1 MDETNVTPHSLRAWL
16 LAARPKTLPA
26 SAAPVMIGLSVAA
39 ADPQVSFKAL
49 PAVAC
54 LLFALLMQVA
64 SNFINDLYD
73 YLKGSDDPSR
83 LGPRR
88 ACAEGWISPRAMRR
102 AIFLTVAVACAAGCV
117 ALCYAGWPLLL
128 VGAACV
134 VGAYFYTTGPYPL
147 SYKGWGDAMVLLFF
161 GIVPVC
167 ATFWVQAG
175 RVSGDAVL
183 ASVLCGAV
191 VDTLLVLNNYRDRE
205 QDRRHGKRTLI
216 VRFGERFGLYLY
228 LVLGLSA
235 CWFCLVFAVGGHVW
249 AAVLPQ
255 VYLVLHIR
263 AWRRM
268 VRIRRGR
275 ELNAVLGLTGR
286 NILLFSLLL
295 SAGFL
300 LGAAGRG
307 L

>member
-1 MDETNVTPHSLRAWL
+1 MNETNVTPHSLRAWL

-64 SNFINDLYD
+64 SNFINDYFD
-73 YLKGSDDPSR
+73 FRKGLDDEKR
-83 LGPRR
+83 LGPKR

-147 SYKGWGDAMVLLFF
+147 SYKGWGDAMVLLIF

-175 RVSGDAVL
+175 RDEENVPA
-183 ASVLCGAV
+183 
-191 VDTLLVLNNYRDRE
+191 R
-205 QDRRHGKRTLI
+205 
-216 VRFGERFGLYLY
+216 
-228 LVLGLSA
+228 
-235 CWFCLVFAVGGHVW
+235 
-249 AAVLPQ
+249 
-255 VYLVLHIR
+255 
-263 AWRRM
+263 
-268 VRIRRGR
+268 
-275 ELNAVLGLTGR
+275 
-286 NILLFSLLL
+286 
-295 SAGFL
+295 
-300 LGAAGRG
+300 
-307 L
+307 

>member
-1 MDETNVTPHSLRAWL
+1 MNESNVIPNSPRAWL

-26 SAAPVMIGLSVAA
+26 SAAPVLIGLSVAA
-39 ADPQVSFKAL
+39 ADPQVSMQAA

-54 LLFALLMQVA
+54 LLFALLMQIA

-73 YLKGSDDPSR
+73 YLKGSDDPNR

-88 ACAEGWISPRAMRR
+88 ACAEGWISPRAMRIG
-102 AIFLTVAVACAAGCV
+102 IFLTIGLACV
-117 ALCYAGWPLLL
+117 AGFVALAYAGWPLLV

-147 SYKGWGDAMVLLFF
+147 SYNGWGDLMVLVFF
-161 GIVPVC
+161 GLVPVC
-167 ATFWVQAG
+167 ATYWVQAG
-175 RVSGDAVL
+175 RVSGDAAL

-191 VDTLLVLNNYRDRE
+191 VDTLLVLNNYRDCA
-205 QDRRHGKRTLI
+205 QDRAHGKRTLI

-235 CWFCLVFAVGGHVW
+235 CWFCLVFAVSGYLW
-249 AAVLPQ
+249 AALLPQ
-255 VYLVLHIR
+255 VYLVLHIMT
-263 AWRRM
+263 WRQM

-275 ELNAVLGLTGR
+275 ELNAVLGTTGR
-286 NILLFSLLL
+286 NIFLFALLL

-300 LGAAGRG
+300 LSAR
-307 L
+307 

>member
-1 MDETNVTPHSLRAWL
+1 MNETNVTPHSLRAWL

-117 ALCYAGWPLLL
+117 ALCYAEGLGVDKNTVKAQEWLLR
-128 VGAACV
+128 AAQN
-134 VGAYFYTTGPYPL
+134 
-147 SYKGWGDAMVLLFF
+147 GDIIAAKMLETSRF
-161 GIVPVC
+161 
-167 ATFWVQAG
+167 
-175 RVSGDAVL
+175 
-183 ASVLCGAV
+183 SV
-191 VDTLLVLNNYRDRE
+191 
-205 QDRRHGKRTLI
+205 
-216 VRFGERFGLYLY
+216 
-228 LVLGLSA
+228 
-235 CWFCLVFAVGGHVW
+235 W
-249 AAVLPQ
+249 
-255 VYLVLHIR
+255 
-263 AWRRM
+263 
-268 VRIRRGR
+268 
-275 ELNAVLGLTGR
+275 
-286 NILLFSLLL
+286 
-295 SAGFL
+295 
-300 LGAAGRG
+300 
-307 L
+307 